1 MDIWKKP
8 LLFEFN
14 ALCIH
19 FEGNQNYFTFI
30 ENKKHT
36 AVDARKQSEN
46 RVYNRVALSTGKWT
60 RNEGFGLRFPW
71 KIIKKVESLHLKVH
85 RKILSKSSMKV
96 DVCQKQQQTCETVGM
111 AVFLVKMLK
120 KLEKL
125 RKLFKFFK
133 EIYFVCQHKSLCKF
147 FVVIN
152 RITHV
157 CGMNYVKYIM
167 LIKLQRI
174 VLGRYQSFTFLF
186 FH

>member
-1 MDIWKKP
+1 
-8 LLFEFN
+8 
-14 ALCIH
+14 
-19 FEGNQNYFTFI
+19 
-30 ENKKHT
+30 
-36 AVDARKQSEN
+36 
-46 RVYNRVALSTGKWT
+46 
-60 RNEGFGLRFPW
+60 
-71 KIIKKVESLHLKVH
+71 
-85 RKILSKSSMKV
+85 MKV

-152 RITHV
+152 RIMHV